1 MKESFKKPDPDRLRN
16 KVDRLISELEKAPT
30 HEEKKVVRNKIEQ
43 LGPPVAPYLVPYLQ
57 SQNEFTRWEI
67 VSFLGEFKDVS
78 TMIPLI
84 KFAINEEEVHAR
96 WRSFWAVTRF
106 SSEGAGT
113 ILLPY
118 LKSKV
123 FKKRW
128 RAALILSML
137 GDLKAGKVISE
148 GLQSKESWIKWE
160 ALSAIKSLR
169 YSNETSAVCE
179 IALNEKDE
187 NLRREA
193 VLALGYM
200 NSHLATETLIKS
212 LEDISPQVRWRAS
225 MALTRSNNP
234 THISQLQKL
243 LESEKE
249 AIVIDQLKQ
258 DIKTLTRNS

>member
-1 MKESFKKPDPDRLRN
+1 MKESNKKYDPVRMKN
-16 KVDRLISELEKAPT
+16 KVDGLIFELEKAPT
-30 HEEKKVVRNKIEQ
+30 HDEKKVIRNEIEEI
-43 LGPPVAPYLVPYLQ
+43 GAFCAPYLVPHLQ
-57 SQNEFTRWEI
+57 SHNEFIRWEI

-84 KFAINEEEVHAR
+84 EFAINEDEVHAR

-106 SSEGAGT
+106 SSEGARP
-113 ILLPY
+113 ILHRF
-118 LKSKV
+118 LKSRV

-137 GDLKAGKVISE
+137 GDSKAGKVISE
-148 GLQSKESWIKWE
+148 GLQSKDSWIKWE

-169 YSNETSAVCE
+169 YRDETPTVCE
-179 IALNEKDE
+179 IALKEKDE

-200 NSHLATETLIKS
+200 KSPLATKTLIKS

-225 MALTRSNNP
+225 MALTRFNNP
-234 THISQLQKL
+234 DHIIQLKKL
-243 LESEKE
+243 LKTEKE
-249 AIVIDQLKQ
+249 AIVIDQLNQ
-258 DIKTLTRNS
+258 DIKTLTRKS

>member
-1 MKESFKKPDPDRLRN
+1 MESDKNNDLDRLN
-16 KVDRLISELEKAPT
+16 IKVDKLISQLEKAQT
-30 HEEKKVVRNKIEQ
+30 HEKKKVIRKKVEQ
-43 LGPPVAPYLVPYLQ
+43 IGAPAATYLVSHLKSP
-57 SQNEFTRWEI
+57 NEFTRWEI

-84 KFAINEEEVHAR
+84 KFAINEDEVHAR
-96 WRSFWAVTRF
+96 WRSFWAVSRF
-106 SSEGAGT
+106 GSDGAIP
-113 ILLPY
+113 ILHKY

-137 GDLKAGKVISE
+137 GDPKAGKVISE
-148 GLQSKESWIKWE
+148 GLQSKDSWIKWE

-169 YSNETSAVCE
+169 YRKDIPAICE

-200 NSHLATETLIKS
+200 DAPIATKALIKS
-212 LEDISPQVRWRAS
+212 LEDDSPQVRWRAS
-225 MALTRSNNP
+225 MALTRYHNP
-234 THISQLQKL
+234 NHIEPLKKL
-243 LESEKE
+243 LEIEKE
-249 AIVIDQLKQ
+249 SIVIEQLKN
-258 DIKTLTRNS
+258 DIKTLSQMS